1 MILRFEYKSVSRF
14 KPAVKEHAFLLR
26 SKPFVSDNQ
35 RIIDFGLE
43 VKGCPKLSEQTD
55 SFGNTIFFGGV
66 KEEHDE
72 FCVLSHGIVETS
84 DCQHVASD
92 SQNVNTPNPVFLYPS
107 PLVILDEEINDFA
120 SGFRASSVETTVKNL
135 CAAVN
140 GKIAYQSGTTDVL
153 TDSSTVVRQQSG
165 VCQDI
170 AHVFIAAL
178 RSLKIPARY
187 VAGYVRGLRLSHAW
201 TEVYYNGCWHGYDA
215 TENNCQL
222 EHYIKIA
229 HGRDAS
235 DCPLNRGIFTGTAVE
250 NNVIEINVEND

>member
-1 MILRFEYKSVSRF
+1 MILRFDYKSISRF
-14 KPAVKEHAFLLR
+14 STAVKEHSFLLR
-26 SKPFVSDNQ
+26 NKPFVSDNQ
-35 RIIDFGLE
+35 RIIEFGLE

-55 SFGNTIFFGGV
+55 SFGNAIFFGGV

-84 DCQHVASD
+84 DCQHVASYN
-92 SQNVNTPNPVFLYPS
+92 QNVNTPNPVFLYPS

-120 SGFRASSVETTVKNL
+120 SGFRAETVENTVQNL
-135 CAAVN
+135 CEAVN
-140 GKIAYQSGTTDVL
+140 HKITYQSGTTDVL
-153 TDSSTVVRQQSG
+153 TDSATVFRQQSG

-178 RSLKIPARY
+178 RTLKIPARY
-187 VAGYVRGLRLSHAW
+187 VAGYVSGLQLSHAW

-215 TENNCQL
+215 TENICEL
-222 EHYIKIA
+222 THYIKIA

-250 NNVIEINVEND
+250 NNVIEIKVEYD

>member
-14 KPAVKEHAFLLR
+14 SPSVKEHAFLLR

-43 VKGCPKLSEQTD
+43 VKGCPKLSEQID

-84 DCQHVASD
+84 YCQHVAPYN
-92 SQNVNTPNPVFLYPS
+92 QNVNTPNPVFLYPS
-107 PLVILDEEINDFA
+107 PLVILDDEINDFA

-140 GKIAYQSGTTDVL
+140 GKIAYQSDTTDVL
-153 TDSSTVVRQQSG
+153 TDS
-165 VCQDI
+165 
-170 AHVFIAAL
+170 L
-178 RSLKIPARY
+178 PARY

-250 NNVIEINVEND
+250 NNEIEINVEND